1 MTFRAVSRRKS
12 EKRDRTFCGVNEE
25 REYKLDKKKTNKQSK
40 YSPIFP
46 LLNEKA
52 IQDSETIETMLCIG
66 SRMGAS
72 KIKD

>member
-12 EKRDRTFCGVNEE
+12 EKRDCTFCGVNEE
-25 REYKLDKKKTNKQSK
+25 SEYKLDKKKTKQSK
-40 YSPIFP
+40 YSPIFT

-66 SRMGAS
+66 SRMEAS
-72 KIKD
+72 KSKD

>member
-12 EKRDRTFCGVNEE
+12 EKRDCTFCGVNEE
-25 REYKLDKKKTNKQSK
+25 SEYKLDKKNKQSK